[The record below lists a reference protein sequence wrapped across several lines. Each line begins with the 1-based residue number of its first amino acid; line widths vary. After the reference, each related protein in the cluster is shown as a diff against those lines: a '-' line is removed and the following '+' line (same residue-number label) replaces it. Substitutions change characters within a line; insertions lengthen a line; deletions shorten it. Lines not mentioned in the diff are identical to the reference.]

1 MRDLEG
7 IRETVGGEAGFAVD
21 TTFVVFFLALEF
33 GRSIL
38 NFGLDGLLL
47 GICLAMLIAVPYF
60 YMGDASRPN
69 FARWVAGR
77 SVIAAFAT
85 LLGFAFQ
92 QTLGV
97 VLPDMM
103 RFMPMTLL
111 IVSAMVSCYI
121 QFYGV
126 LRLRPAK

>member
-1 MRDLEG
+1 MKDFEG
-7 IRETVGGEAGFAVD
+7 VRGTVGGEASFAVD

-47 GICLAMLIAVPYF
+47 GICLAMLVAVPYF
-60 YMGDASRPN
+60 YMSEMARPN
-69 FARWVAGR
+69 FAKWIAGR

-85 LLGFAFQ
+85 LLGVAFQ

-103 RFMPMTLL
+103 RFLPMTLL

-121 QFYGV
+121 QFYSV